1 MNRIHL
7 LVVPLLLGL
16 FGVLLANLSSFAY
29 PINTW
34 NNQWIESVTDILTS
48 TKFITLMEPF
58 GIAAVTRT
66 GKVAL
71 PRKGD

>member
-1 MNRIHL
+1 VTGN
-7 LVVPLLLGL
+7 
-16 FGVLLANLSSFAY
+16 
-29 PINTW
+29 
-34 NNQWIESVTDILTS
+34 ESKI
-48 TKFITLMEPF
+48 TKFMTLMEPF